1 MIFNKHNILTYLDIL
16 KESRNKCEIIKYIF
30 KRIVGI
36 RAKFD
41 KDVILKSNG
50 LLFNCGRIMEN
61 CTVACSAFESDL
73 FDGIELKPG
82 IFIDVGAHIGKHS
95 LNVAKKYGES
105 INVVSIEAAPET
117 FRLLKNNIELN
128 APLRVQ
134 AFNFA
139 CSDKV
144 GKTTFWRNEYH
155 PATNSLFKLNHTQK
169 LTLSTNT
176 LDNTIK
182 EKSAVSAIKIDVE
195 GAELKVLNGAK
206 KILAQSKPIILFEA
220 WDGRKLAMISGALA
234 NYGYKIT
241 QVNEENYIAVVP
253 KTV

>member
-16 KESRNKCEIIKYIF
+16 KESRNKYEIIKYLF

-73 FDGIELKPG
+73 FNGIELRPG

-182 EKSAVSAIKIDVE
+182 EKGAVSAIKIDVE
-195 GAELKVLNGAK
+195 GAELKVLKGAR
-206 KILAQSKPIILFEA
+206 KIISQSKPIILFEA
-220 WDGRKLAMISGALA
+220 WNDGKLAMISKELA
-234 NYGYKIT
+234 HYGYKIRK
-241 QVNEENYIAVVP
+241 VNEENYIATAP